1 MDRKW
6 WRAVRKL
13 PPVTMA
19 GLGLILAGI
28 VSLCLSD
35 EVATGW
41 WQGTLQALGVG
52 LIVGGLVDVL
62 AISKLNQAIQSASE
76 KDRADIKG
84 QAEAIV
90 AQIQAASDK
99 DLTALGRQEAAFMA
113 QIPDGEVVQ
122 IPAFEVERY
131 LRLLRNNSEPYE
143 LRAAVLHRLNF
154 KQRSFL
160 LDHLDRTLRDQ
171 LVDAG
176 VYRD

>member
-1 MDRKW
+1 MVRKW

-19 GLGLILAGI
+19 GLGLIVVGI
-28 VSLCLSD
+28 VSLGLSD
-35 EVATGW
+35 EVAMGW

-52 LIVGGLVDVL
+52 LVVGGLVDVL
-62 AISKLNQAIQSASE
+62 AISKLNRVIQSASD
-76 KDRADIKG
+76 KNRAENKR

-90 AQIQAASDK
+90 AQIQSASDK
-99 DLTALGRQEAAFMA
+99 DRAENKRQADMA

-122 IPAFEVERY
+122 IPAREVERY
-131 LRLLRNNSEPYE
+131 LRVLRDGGKVIEI
-143 LRAAVLHRLNF
+143 RAAVLQRLNF
-154 KQRSFL
+154 RQRSFL
-160 LDHLDRTLRDQ
+160 LDQLDRTLRDQ